1 MSTRL
6 IENKLDRKKKKL
18 RRYAEYIFNENKR
31 WRCWKKTMISFRYSS
46 SCSMQ
51 QRMRMTLLC
60 ILCWNMRRR
69 RKQVSAFRI
78 VNCLHTAFLYACMWV
93 HAHALTLNSYND
105 NLVCSTCENWLRLH
119 CMSAGKR
126 WKIYEVYFIASNL
139 VSRTR
144 CYYSRVCY

>member
-6 IENKLDRKKKKL
+6 IENKLDRKKRSGEDRRSKL
-18 RRYAEYIFNENKR
+18 FNENKR
-31 WRCWKKTMISFRYSS
+31 WRCWKKTMICFRSSS

-51 QRMRMTLLC
+51 QRMRMILLC
-60 ILCWNMRRR
+60 ILCGNMRRR

-93 HAHALTLNSYND
+93 YAHALTLNSYND

-139 VSRTR
+139 ASRR
-144 CYYSRVCY
+144 KSYYSRVCY